1 VAAMRSEKEM
11 MDLILGVAE
20 RDERV
25 RGVYMN
31 GSRTNSNS
39 RKDIFQDYD
48 IVYVVTETASFIEAE
63 GWIDVFGRRLYMQMP
78 EKWTA

>member
-1 VAAMRSEKEM
+1 MRNEKEM

-20 RDERV
+20 KDERV

-48 IVYVVTETASFIEAE
+48 IVYVVSET
-63 GWIDVFGRRLYMQMP
+63 D
-78 EKWTA
+78 